1 MKIDYQKKRKN
12 KNSRRIYFIAR
23 KEIQNDISF
32 DFKFSTYCVDES
44 TYYHEISFVG
54 ETLMSRG
61 LQPGMQLIKVNS
73 VDCTQKNQKVLVNE
87 IQALNFIQI
96 ETMFDKDEFAI
107 AFKTLFEI
115 RLTKLLSNI

>member
-1 MKIDYQKKRKN
+1 
-12 KNSRRIYFIAR
+12 
-23 KEIQNDISF
+23 
-32 DFKFSTYCVDES
+32 
-44 TYYHEISFVG
+44 
-54 ETLMSRG
+54 MSRG

>member
-1 MKIDYQKKRKN
+1 MREKK
-12 KNSRRIYFIAR
+12 KNSRRIYCIAR

-44 TYYHEISFVG
+44 TYYHEICFVG
-54 ETLMSRG
+54 DTLLSRG
-61 LQPGMQLIKVNS
+61 LQPGMQLIKINS

-96 ETMFDKDEFAI
+96 ETMFDKEEFAI
-107 AFKTLFEI
+107 AFRTFFEI
-115 RLTKLLSNI
+115 TFTN